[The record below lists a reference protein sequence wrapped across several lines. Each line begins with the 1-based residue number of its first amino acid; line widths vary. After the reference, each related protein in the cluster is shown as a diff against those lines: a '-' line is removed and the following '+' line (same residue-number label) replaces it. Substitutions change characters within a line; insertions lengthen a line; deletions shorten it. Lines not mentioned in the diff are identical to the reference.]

1 MNIVGVGKRVRIYV
15 GEHDTAPGRREPL
28 WETIMEFLRSEGAAG
43 ATMVRGLAGFGA
55 HSKLH
60 LARLADI
67 APDLPVVIEWID
79 GSDRVARLLP
89 RVADLVTTGTITLED
104 VEIVKYSH
112 RAPRAVPPDRV
123 ADVMTR
129 NVMSVHPE
137 TPLGEIVRMLV
148 DRDFRAMPVVDAD
161 NRLVG
166 IISNGDLV
174 EKGGVTAR
182 IELLSALEGPALER
196 ELAASGARER
206 TAAEVM
212 TPDPTSVTAD
222 EQLER
227 AAHVMA
233 EGRIKRLPV
242 VDETGHVVGIL
253 SRVDVLRTMG
263 EDYPAPDAA
272 RDIGNQ
278 PVRIVGDVMRTDVPS
293 VRDDAPLGELLDAV
307 TSTRLNRAIVVDA
320 DRRVLGIV
328 TDQDLLVQ
336 LDPGGASGLMA
347 ALMRRGRFLA
357 EGTHA
362 GRVVARDVMRRP
374 VAAVPAET
382 PVGEAAQ
389 RMLEARH
396 KVLAITSADGRLTG
410 VVDRADLL
418 RAVRG
423 DRGVR
428 PPG

>member
-15 GEHDTAPGRREPL
+15 GEHDQAPGRHEPL
-28 WETIMEFLRSEGAAG
+28 WQTIMEFLRTEGAAG

-67 APDLPVVIEWID
+67 APDLPVLVEWID
-79 GSDRVARLLP
+79 GPDRVARLLP

-112 RAPRAVPPDRV
+112 RPPRAVPPDRV

-129 NVMSVHPE
+129 SVVSVHPD
-137 TPLGEIVRMLV
+137 TPVGEIVRVLL
-148 DRDFRAMPVVDAD
+148 DRDFRAVPVVDAD

-174 EKGGVTAR
+174 ERGGVTAR

-212 TPDPTSVTAD
+212 TPEPTRVIAD
-222 EQLER
+222 EQLGR
-227 AAHVMA
+227 AAHLMA
-233 EGRIKRLPV
+233 KRRIKRLPV
-242 VDETGHVVGIL
+242 VDEAGHLVGIL

-263 EDYPAPDAA
+263 EDYRAPDAA
-272 RDIGNQ
+272 RQVGDQ
-278 PVRIVGDVMRTDVPS
+278 PVRGVGDLMRTDVPS
-293 VRDDAPLGELLDAV
+293 VADDAPLGELLDAV
-307 TSTRLNRAIVVDA
+307 TSTRLNCAIVVDRE
-320 DRRVLGIV
+320 RRVLGIV
-328 TDQDLLVQ
+328 TDQDLLAQ
-336 LDPGGASGLMA
+336 LDPGGTTGLMG
-347 ALMRRGRFLA
+347 ALMRRGLFA
-357 EGTHA
+357 PGGTSA
-362 GRVVARDVMRRP
+362 GRVVARDVMRGP
-374 VAAVPAET
+374 VTAVPAES

-389 RMLEARH
+389 RMLDARH
-396 KVLAITSADGRLTG
+396 KVLAITDADGRLIG

-423 DRGVR
+423 AVSAR
-428 PPG
+428 